1 MCPKPSAY
9 RTITI
14 GTKIDGE
21 ERKDFNLSKCIRFQD
36 FFITKR
42 GEIIN
47 VSNDI
52 EEMLLFA
59 IQIFLSTSE
68 EEIKEYQQS
77 LEKPTEFTFMDKWK
91 RFRELFNKKDEI
103 KSLKNEYPWLKKAV
117 HEAINIRDKYT
128 HGKLFFQEE
137 DPMLEYYS
145 SSGEKKSEKLSES
158 KIEED
163 ISMLNK
169 CLTGLNAFD
178 NKIIQIYGKDESKS
192 I

>member
-1 MCPKPSAY
+1 MCPKASADRIISI
-9 RTITI
+9 RT
-14 GTKIDGE
+14 KFDGE

-36 FFITKR
+36 FFVTKR

-52 EEMLLFA
+52 EEKLLFA

-68 EEIKEYQQS
+68 EEIKEYQQL

-91 RFRELFNKKDEI
+91 HFRELFNKKDEI
-103 KSLKNEYPWLKKAV
+103 KSLKNEYQWLKKVV
-117 HEAINIRDKYT
+117 HEAINMRDKYT

-145 SSGEKKSEKLSES
+145 SSGAKKSEKLSES

-169 CLTGLNAFD
+169 CLTGLDAF
-178 NKIIQIYGKDESKS
+178 NNEIIQIYGKR
-192 I
+192 

>member
-1 MCPKPSAY
+1 MCPKPSAD

-14 GTKIDGE
+14 RTKSDGE
-21 ERKDFNLSKCIRFQD
+21 EIKDFNLSKCIRFQD

-52 EEMLLFA
+52 EEKLLFA

-68 EEIKEYQQS
+68 EEIKEYQQL
-77 LEKPTEFTFMDKWK
+77 LEKPKEFTFMDKWK
-91 RFRELFNKKDEI
+91 RFRELFNKMDEI
-103 KSLKNEYPWLKKAV
+103 KSKKNEYQWLKKAI
-117 HEAINIRDKYT
+117 HEAINMRDKYT

-137 DPMLEYYS
+137 DSMLEYYFS
-145 SSGEKKSEKLSES
+145 AGEKKSENLSES

-163 ISMLNK
+163 ISMQNK
-169 CLTGLNAFD
+169 CLEGLNAF
-178 NKIIQIYGKDESKS
+178 NSKIIQIYGKR
-192 I
+192 